1 MMIHSQLEE
10 NTLEV
15 SCNRS
20 SSAHNGLGQ
29 SSAWYCVMVLV
40 MVDQQLL
47 SFALDHCQLELVEQ
61 GQLWT
66 IFKHEYQ

>member
-1 MMIHSQLEE
+1 MMIHAQLEE

-47 SFALDHCQLELVEQ
+47 SFALGSLSTGVSGAGSAVDNIQA
-61 GQLWT
+61 
-66 IFKHEYQ
+66 

>member
-40 MVDQQLL
+40 MGDQQLP
-47 SFALDHCQLELVEQ
+47 SFAFGSLSTGVSGAGSTVDDIQA
-61 GQLWT
+61 
-66 IFKHEYQ
+66 